1 MSCPVLLHNSGL
13 KSLDSVTWCAT
24 ARYCVWLSV
33 RAWLQQHKEDM
44 TLHNVCFFNVSICH
58 FVHFIR
64 SCTFMLKV
72 AVLPRLMSRNVEEH
86 ITTSIPWKRD
96 LDYMS
101 HFLCF
106 RIDTIIIIFYRS
118 LQLPNY
124 RYLIISIWIDICSLT
139 LLDSWTEIVILPI
152 QSCFFCLYNFT
163 LTPRLQLWY

>member
-1 MSCPVLLHNSGL
+1 M
-13 KSLDSVTWCAT
+13 TWCAT

-44 TLHNVCFFNVSICH
+44 TLHNVCFFNVSICR

-72 AVLPRLMSRNVEEH
+72 AVLPRLMSRNVEKH

-106 RIDTIIIIFYRS
+106 RIDTIIIIFYTY
-118 LQLPNY
+118 QTIDG
-124 RYLIISIWIDICSLT
+124 YLILSIWIDICSLLT
-139 LLDSWTEIVILPI
+139 FLSSREIIILPFPP
-152 QSCFFCLYNFT
+152 CFFCLSII
-163 LTPRLQLWY
+163 LTELHDSNSDITPYLAEDHAKGPVYKSS

>member
-24 ARYCVWLSV
+24 ACYCVWLSV
-33 RAWLQQHKEDM
+33 QARLQQHKEDM

-106 RIDTIIIIFYRS
+106 WIDTIIIIFYRS
-118 LQLPNY
+118 YQ
-124 RYLIISIWIDICSLT
+124 IIDIWYYQYGYICSPT
-139 LLDSWTEIVILPI
+139 LLDSWTEIIILPL
-152 QSCFFCLYNFT
+152 QSCFFCLYNFNW
-163 LTPRLQLWY
+163 TPRLQLWY

>member
-86 ITTSIPWKRD
+86 R
-96 LDYMS
+96 Y
-101 HFLCF
+101 HNFN
-106 RIDTIIIIFYRS
+106 S
-118 LQLPNY
+118 LETGPGLHVTFPLFQNRYHYHYILSQLPNY

-139 LLDSWTEIVILPI
+139 LLDSWIEIIILPF

>member
-1 MSCPVLLHNSGL
+1 M
-13 KSLDSVTWCAT
+13 
-24 ARYCVWLSV
+24 WLSV

-44 TLHNVCFFNVSICH
+44 TLHNVCFFNVSICR

-72 AVLPRLMSRNVEEH
+72 AVLPRLMSRNVEKH

-106 RIDTIIIIFYRS
+106 RIDTIIIIFYTY
-118 LQLPNY
+118 QTID
-124 RYLIISIWIDICSLT
+124 RYLKLSIWIDICSLLTSLSSKKILPSLPT
-139 LLDSWTEIVILPI
+139 LLLFVKLRRGSGKDWQGMAPKAKGLKA
-152 QSCFFCLYNFT
+152 
-163 LTPRLQLWY
+163 